1 MGVLSYLKRLFGKKF
16 SKSVEPVVHS
26 EEIVK
31 FVELSNEKE
40 STSEI
45 TTHHEKQ
52 LETIEVPEEL
62 ITGSLTKTKVKLSDK
77 ETENKEIENTKP
89 SKKSTSKK
97 KK

>member
-31 FVELSNEKE
+31 AVDLSNEKE
-40 STSEI
+40 SNSEI
-45 TTHHEKQ
+45 TI
-52 LETIEVPEEL
+52 ETIEVLEGLAP
-62 ITGSLTKTKVKLSDK
+62 GSLTKTKVKLSDK
-77 ETENKEIENTKP
+77 ETENKETEENTKP